1 METKWTDLDEYFCEK
16 YANYDKLCL
25 LPGYQM
31 PKMQDSKIGDDG
43 LTYSYTL
50 PPETMRLAKQEN
62 KQDILREFKKRM
74 FDQTF
79 SFSFS
84 VQSWFI
90 RFINV
95 FRKNTSGK
103 VLRELLKYH
112 NLTEKDAGRMLAI
125 DENVWHG
132 IYRGTFLPTKNTVF
146 SLALVAE
153 FSAREVDELFEVCGY
168 AWDFTL
174 VKDTVLSYLLQ
185 NRIYNAEM
193 IKQAC
198 QEYSVENLFIRSE
211 E

>member
-43 LTYSYTL
+43 LTYAYTL

-62 KQDILREFKKRM
+62 KQDILREFKKRA

-84 VQSWFI
+84 VQSWFK
-90 RFINV
+90 RVGNL
-95 FRKNTSGK
+95 FRKKTSGK
-103 VLRELLKYH
+103 VLRALLTRH
-112 NLTEKDAGRMLAI
+112 NLTEKTANDLLTI
-125 DENVWHG
+125 DEDVWHG
-132 IYRGTFLPTKNTVF
+132 IYKGTFLPTKNTVF

-153 FSAREVDELFEVCGY
+153 LSASEVDELFDACGY
-168 AWDFTL
+168 EWDFTL
-174 VKDTVLSYLLQ
+174 VKDTVLSYLIQ

-193 IKQAC
+193 IKRAC
-198 QEYSVENLFIRSE
+198 EEYNVENLFIRSE
-211 E
+211 R